1 MSEGFPPDR
10 LGKRG
15 SSRAARL
22 TIRYARAMREGTGI
36 AGGVAGA
43 IATFFTVLAALLV
56 GTTYLFVCI
65 YAIVKLIGDA
75 DGHPDPATLIVGFV
89 VIPTVLVI
97 GLLVGIRFLGKSLI
111 SRKRPKEDPTW
122 NA

>member
-1 MSEGFPPDR
+1 MSAG
-10 LGKRG
+10 G
-15 SSRAARL
+15 AARL
-22 TIRYARAMREGTGI
+22 AIRYARAMREGTGI

-43 IATFFTVLAALLV
+43 ITTFFTFLAALLV
-56 GTTYLFVCI
+56 GTTYLFVCV

-97 GLLVGIRFLGKSLI
+97 GLFVGIRFLGKSLI
-111 SRKRPKEDPTW
+111 SRKRPEEDSEW

>member
-1 MSEGFPPDR
+1 
-10 LGKRG
+10 
-15 SSRAARL
+15 
-22 TIRYARAMREGTGI
+22 MREGTGI
-36 AGGVAGA
+36 AGGVAAA
-43 IATFFTVLAALLV
+43 ITTFFTALAALLV

-89 VIPTVLVI
+89 AIPTVLVT
-97 GLLVGIRFLGKSLI
+97 GLLVGVRFIGKSLN
-111 SRKRPKEDPTW
+111 SRKRPEEDPTW

>member
-1 MSEGFPPDR
+1 
-10 LGKRG
+10 
-15 SSRAARL
+15 
-22 TIRYARAMREGTGI
+22 MREGTGI

-43 IATFFTVLAALLV
+43 ITTFFTFLAALLV

-75 DGHPDPATLIVGFV
+75 DGHPDPATLIVGFA

-111 SRKRPKEDPTW
+111 SRKRPEEDSEW